1 MKDND
6 SKLIWETYLMEEGDR
21 RPQYARATDK
31 EEELKEGGVPGHMSP
46 EDKAADIASR
56 TVPPKEEIDK
66 GYWSKPKYARVTDTK
81 LKDGGYMIELLDE
94 VPPDKQSKRVE
105 LVEKPYEMTNTIFL
119 IKTVETLGVG
129 DIIKF
134 SGYFGWPTYSSSDE

>member
-1 MKDND
+1 
-6 SKLIWETYLMEEGDR
+6 
-21 RPQYARATDK
+21 
-31 EEELKEGGVPGHMSP
+31 
-46 EDKAADIASR
+46 
-56 TVPPKEEIDK
+56 DK

-94 VPPDKQSKRVE
+94 VPPDKRPGIPAGVRVE
-105 LVEKPYEMTNTIFL
+105 LVVKPYKMTNTIFL

-129 DIIKF
+129 DIITF